1 MYKIYINDTQITLT
15 NHNSRQLFSLNAP
28 EILIGIYDGKIKT
41 LFRYI
46 DLAEKTNRYS
56 EIILSFP
63 DLDILWTDFKSIF
76 KNITAAGGV
85 VLNEKAEV
93 LSIFRRGMWDLP
105 KGKVDKGE
113 EIISAAIREVEEE
126 TGIKVVELPIPL
138 VSTYHIYKL
147 NSKRILKKTEWFIM
161 KANSGKLTPQIEEDI
176 EEVIWLPPKELL
188 NKKEIYLNIKYVIIS
203 YLQFLNKID
212 KT

>member
-1 MYKIYINDTQITLT
+1 MYKIYINDTQIILT
-15 NHNSRQLFSLNAP
+15 NHNTKQLFSINTS
-28 EILIGIYDGKIKT
+28 EKLIGIYDGKIKT

-76 KNITAAGGV
+76 KYITAAGGV

-113 EIISAAIREVEEE
+113 DIKSAAKREVEEE

-147 NSKRILKKTEWFIM
+147 NKKRILKKTEWFIM
-161 KANSGKLTPQIEEDI
+161 NANSGRLTPQIEEDI
-176 EEVIWLPPKELL
+176 EEVIWLPPKDLL
-188 NKKEIYLNIKYVIIS
+188 NKPQIYLNIKYVINV
-203 YLQFLNKID
+203 YLQYKNK
-212 KT
+212 